1 MNALSKN
8 LSNGVGKVMPVLSQ
22 LLPMIK
28 PLLPASAQS
37 ALTMVGYGKPNKNG
51 GLSKRL
57 M

>member
-1 MNALSKN
+1 
-8 LSNGVGKVMPVLSQ
+8 MPILSQ
-22 LLPMIK
+22 LLPLVK

-37 ALTMVGYGKPNKNG
+37 ALAMVGYGKPNKNG

>member
-1 MNALSKN
+1 MNSLSSN
-8 LSNGVGKVMPVLSQ
+8 LSNGIGKVMPVLSQ
-22 LLPMIK
+22 LLPLVK

-37 ALTMVGYGKPNKNG
+37 ALSMVGYGKPNKNG